1 MRGYDRLEVDT
12 NIRVATIRDMRI
24 NGEPTEF
31 EILENESDRF
41 VLSFPL
47 IDGDGDLLEFAF
59 DLPIFRF
66 GSTFSGR
73 AYNSLWPTVPQILEP
88 GNAVSFGLDDVDE
101 LASLAVAIPQAQVGK
116 LGPKYVLPW
125 KP

>member
-1 MRGYDRLEVDT
+1 MVQCADTIASEVDT
-12 NIRVATIRDMRI
+12 NIQVAAIRDMRI

-31 EILENESDRF
+31 EILENEPDRF

-88 GNAVSFGLDDVDE
+88 GNAVSFVLMTSTN
-101 LASLAVAIPQAQVGK
+101 LQVWRW
-116 LGPKYVLPW
+116 LYRRHRWVSS
-125 KP
+125 